1 LVRSLD
7 RSGRTREAC
16 QRLEQVQ
23 AEHDVAAPDEDLLNR
38 CRTQYRSRLNTDVQ
52 LAPQLRTIRPGV
64 VQRTAPAQEVAPRT
78 P

>member
-1 LVRSLD
+1 
-7 RSGRTREAC
+7 
-16 QRLEQVQ
+16 VQ

-38 CRTQYRSRLNTDVQ
+38 CRTQYRSRPNTDVQ